1 MRNHITDFVITIIII
16 ILLIRFVDET
26 LASPLFGHRRPMLY
40 YRLQPQDERALEDW
54 NARGGCCRTDRRL
67 PDGSPRGSQRQRGL
81 KGTGEPAGKAARRP
95 ARVCFIYNVVVQ
107 LWLLVFYRLMAD
119 RGWLFCST
127 REVQRDFLI
136 KKNDAIRIDDA
147 QSSADLR

>member
-1 MRNHITDFVITIIII
+1 MPEAAVVGRTD
-16 ILLIRFVDET
+16 
-26 LASPLFGHRRPMLY
+26 G
-40 YRLQPQDERALEDW
+40 
-54 NARGGCCRTDRRL
+54 CRTGAL
-67 PDGSPRGSQRQRGL
+67 VPASGRGL

-147 QSSADLR
+147 